1 MSTSLI
7 TLMRTRNSF
16 MRGTAATVLMAFSLM
31 ILQPT
36 VAAAQAAG
44 TATVAPDTSAETQLS
59 KTLQRIETQLAR
71 AEEKLQNQQDASAE
85 RFELKQL
92 RQTLIQLDAT
102 VREGFTQV
110 EQHIQDHHLD
120 PVILDR
126 HQAMVDHYQLE
137 LQSLTDELDGIET
150 SGDDYSRLTHAKNA
164 KGRLKAQRNK
174 RSQQP
179 FDPNQLPN
187 ASLKPQPDHKPKE
200 NKADFIQAGLT
211 ETPAIQLA
219 ALGDFTFDKLAE
231 AGNPAYLAETTEIV
245 LTQAIKD
252 KAAELNHDPVK
263 IYHWVR
269 NHIEWQPTWGAI
281 QNAELTLSAQ
291 RGNAMDIASLTIAL
305 LRASKIPARYVHGT
319 IDVPAVDFKNWAG
332 GFTDIMAA
340 ADYASSGGI
349 PITALISG
357 GQISKIR
364 LEHIWVEAAIDFLP
378 SRGARNLDA
387 DSWVFMDPSY
397 KQYDYKKGL
406 DAVAISG
413 IDPEQLAQSFMNS
426 GTTNESEGWVTGF
439 DASILQNAQTE
450 AQQKLEAYIQNNL
463 TDPTVGDVIGGRQTI
478 IQEYPMLPSSLPN
491 KIVVTG
497 SRYDKLPKAL
507 QYRLTL
513 ELFNSNIDKA
523 LDSPFLS
530 HSLPLSQISQKR
542 LGITYVPATPSDE
555 AAMQTYIESGA
566 SSLPLYLL
574 ALKPVIK
581 LDKQELV
588 TGSAVGMGSDQL
600 LDIIVTSPTQSF
612 RMSYH
617 SQAAGDEMVV
627 GVNGAGLNLDQIK
640 ERTLINTEATAAE
653 NLYQIALSYWAEAD
667 YFTQAIA
674 SVLGVQA
681 ARLPSVGL
689 FSSPLTVVYNFG
701 LPHKGYYSKRIID
714 IKRSIHTVGSP
725 SNEDS
730 KKFLLQTGLMHSY
743 LEGSILEQVIRNWQ
757 STGLSSAQVL
767 IDANQQK
774 IPIYHLT
781 NVNSA
786 QLLPQ
791 LINLD
796 SAVLADVRA
805 ALNAGLEVIIP
816 KQQPSKAVGASGMGY
831 IISDPET
838 GAGSYRISGGLDGGE
853 GEAPCAEPQP
863 EPLVNAVHDIV
874 LTAVLLAILVF
885 IFVESGGVAA
895 PVIPELMA
903 ALGLT
908 ALTFPATAGEFCT
921 PIAIGYHAGGDDFH
935 NDSCADLSPP
945 NQFPGSDI
953 CVSDGTGSRKFDAIT
968 GSILW
973 EAKTDS
979 LDNWEP
985 SKRDFF
991 AILSVLGKWKATAEN
1006 ESPIARNCRFG
1017 YYFVVGDA
1025 DLATAARADT
1035 SLSALVDQFKVDT
1048 PLCLQPW
1055 TGKYPKR

>member
-319 IDVPAVDFKNWAG
+319 IDVPAADFKNWAG

-349 PITALISG
+349 PVTALISG

-364 LEHIWVEAAIDFLP
+364 LEHVWVEAAIDFLP

-387 DSWVFMDPSY
+387 DSWVVMDPSY

-439 DASILQNAQTE
+439 DASILQNAQIE

-497 SRYDKLPKAL
+497 SRYDKLPGQLQQKITWAFGKDILGDLIDQVSFPFAQVNNQKITLSFKPATEADEQALQSLLPEGEITDISQLPSTIPSYLVNVVPELAVNGQVVKTGGAMKLGEELPFVTALSFAGRGQIHNPRTYNVIAGSYLAVNAYAGSVSPAQLQATKTQLEQTKTVLESTDQAQISALAREDLLADLFHAGGLGYYAQLTALSYLIGLQTGGHQTLAAGTGTFGYEPNVNYFFGFPRSIKAGGVVFDIPWIKVSATDDGNAGKLKQFNLQTNILSSALEHAVPEQMFVNEQNPGEAISAVKAL
-507 QYRLTL
+507 QKANAQGQRIYHITQANQATILPNIHHHPDTMAEIKNALNSGKEVITHTDAVSVPGWTGAGYIINDPVTGDGAYKISGGGNGGWLIIAGVLMAILSLLVANPVVGIILLAGALLLAGCGLSAIFQDSRFFEVYAMFAIGLIGALL
-513 ELFNSNIDKA
+513 EAASVGSITVFLYTTFGLAIPLSLSNIDDVC
-523 LDSPFLS
+523 L
-530 HSLPLSQISQKR
+530 
-542 LGITYVPATPSDE
+542 
-555 AAMQTYIESGA
+555 
-566 SSLPLYLL
+566 
-574 ALKPVIK
+574 
-581 LDKQELV
+581 
-588 TGSAVGMGSDQL
+588 
-600 LDIIVTSPTQSF
+600 
-612 RMSYH
+612 
-617 SQAAGDEMVV
+617 
-627 GVNGAGLNLDQIK
+627 
-640 ERTLINTEATAAE
+640 
-653 NLYQIALSYWAEAD
+653 
-667 YFTQAIA
+667 
-674 SVLGVQA
+674 
-681 ARLPSVGL
+681 SVG
-689 FSSPLTVVYNFG
+689 
-701 LPHKGYYSKRIID
+701 
-714 IKRSIHTVGSP
+714 
-725 SNEDS
+725 
-730 KKFLLQTGLMHSY
+730 
-743 LEGSILEQVIRNWQ
+743 
-757 STGLSSAQVL
+757 
-767 IDANQQK
+767 
-774 IPIYHLT
+774 
-781 NVNSA
+781 
-786 QLLPQ
+786 
-791 LINLD
+791 
-796 SAVLADVRA
+796 
-805 ALNAGLEVIIP
+805 
-816 KQQPSKAVGASGMGY
+816 
-831 IISDPET
+831 
-838 GAGSYRISGGLDGGE
+838 
-853 GEAPCAEPQP
+853 
-863 EPLVNAVHDIV
+863 
-874 LTAVLLAILVF
+874 
-885 IFVESGGVAA
+885 ES
-895 PVIPELMA
+895 
-903 ALGLT
+903 
-908 ALTFPATAGEFCT
+908 
-921 PIAIGYHAGGDDFH
+921 
-935 NDSCADLSPP
+935 
-945 NQFPGSDI
+945 
-953 CVSDGTGSRKFDAIT
+953 R
-968 GSILW
+968 
-973 EAKTDS
+973 
-979 LDNWEP
+979 
-985 SKRDFF
+985 
-991 AILSVLGKWKATAEN
+991 
-1006 ESPIARNCRFG
+1006 
-1017 YYFVVGDA
+1017 
-1025 DLATAARADT
+1025 
-1035 SLSALVDQFKVDT
+1035 
-1048 PLCLQPW
+1048 
-1055 TGKYPKR
+1055 